1 MLPSTKVSCFIF
13 ACSHPS
19 SVKKLYL
26 QNRNT
31 FTYIR
36 WRRFKSRITNIRLSL
51 SFLHWKEQNEFHL
64 SFCNGHSEFIFFTQW
79 LEFCARLMRWQKTLT
94 RKLKSACKKKKCQK
108 YYIATW
114 IKIEMLP
121 PHAFVR
127 GMRCLFF
134 LNFENISVE
143 FLSRWLRNGLQHCEP
158 AKQLATRLSISLSVY
173 QSISLSVYQ
182 KLALKVII
190 SMQMSIGAKKL

>member
-1 MLPSTKVSCFIF
+1 
-13 ACSHPS
+13 
-19 SVKKLYL
+19 
-26 QNRNT
+26 
-31 FTYIR
+31 
-36 WRRFKSRITNIRLSL
+36 
-51 SFLHWKEQNEFHL
+51 
-64 SFCNGHSEFIFFTQW
+64 
-79 LEFCARLMRWQKTLT
+79 
-94 RKLKSACKKKKCQK
+94 
-108 YYIATW
+108 
-114 IKIEMLP
+114 MLP

-143 FLSRWLRNGLQHCEP
+143 FLSRWLRINGLQHCETSKIACDTP
-158 AKQLATRLSISLSVY
+158 FY